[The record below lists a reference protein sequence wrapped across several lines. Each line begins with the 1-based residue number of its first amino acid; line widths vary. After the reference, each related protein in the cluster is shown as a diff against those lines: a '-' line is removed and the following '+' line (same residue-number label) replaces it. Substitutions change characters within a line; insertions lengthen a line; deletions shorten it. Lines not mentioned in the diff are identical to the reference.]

1 MKKGSQREKNDK
13 EKNFGLMQT
22 VYTIGGVQSESS
34 KAEFLYYL
42 IQIMW
47 ENTEIAGEKAPVIL
61 FYPKKIAQL
70 DNKHRL
76 AAGSS

>member
-1 MKKGSQREKNDK
+1 MKKDSKREKNDK
-13 EKNFGLMQT
+13 EKNFVLLQT

-47 ENTEIAGEKAPVIL
+47 DNTDIVGEKAPVIL
-61 FYPKKIAQL
+61 FYPKKSAQF
-70 DNKHRL
+70 DNKH
-76 AAGSS
+76 